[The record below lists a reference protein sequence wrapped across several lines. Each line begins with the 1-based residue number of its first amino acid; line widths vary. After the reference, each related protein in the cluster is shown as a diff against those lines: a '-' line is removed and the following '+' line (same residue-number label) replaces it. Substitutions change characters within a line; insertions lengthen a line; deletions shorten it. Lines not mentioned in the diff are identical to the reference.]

1 MAFNAKLMVRDSYK
15 EEIIDLVQISSQIN
29 MGNIDNDIEIVEGN
43 RLQAG
48 ILGVGNI
55 GIGRTTSFGIP
66 IFEAKK
72 NGTIERMESQYI
84 KYTSAIMSTNIK
96 RYFLRIEFE
105 NEIYEA
111 EYALTSVS
119 GYNITWIK
127 NMGVITIE
135 LKAIDKVF
143 LRQNTDIYK
152 LSLDPQAQ
160 SKQDIYYNSLS
171 YVPVPLYFHLEF
183 ELYSEYLSFTFANRQ
198 NFGIYASVQIEGSN
212 HAVVS
217 FNGEILSINGVGY
230 DFEGIAPELQIGT
243 NILYLEYNQPLLKA
257 EVEYRR
263 GILI

>member
-1 MAFNAKLMVRDSYK
+1 M
-15 EEIIDLVQISSQIN
+15 E
-29 MGNIDNDIEIVEGN
+29 EIVEGN

-143 LRQNTDIYK
+143 LRQNTDIY
-152 LSLDPQAQ
+152 
-160 SKQDIYYNSLS
+160 
-171 YVPVPLYFHLEF
+171 
-183 ELYSEYLSFTFANRQ
+183 
-198 NFGIYASVQIEGSN
+198 
-212 HAVVS
+212 
-217 FNGEILSINGVGY
+217 
-230 DFEGIAPELQIGT
+230 
-243 NILYLEYNQPLLKA
+243 
-257 EVEYRR
+257 
-263 GILI
+263 

>member
-1 MAFNAKLMVRDSYK
+1 MAFNVKLVVRDSYQ
-15 EEIIDLVQISSQIN
+15 EEIIDLVQITTQIN
-29 MGNIDNDIEIVEGN
+29 MGNIDNDIEIVEGSK
-43 RLQAG
+43 LQAG

-55 GIGRTTSFGIP
+55 GIGRTASFGIP
-66 IFEAKK
+66 IFEAQK
-72 NGTIERMESQYI
+72 NGTIKRMESQYI

-143 LRQNTDIYK
+143 FRQNVDVYT
-152 LSLDPQAQ
+152 LGLDPQAK

-171 YVPVPLYFHLEF
+171 YVPVPLNFYLEF
-183 ELYSEYLSFTFANRQ
+183 ELNSKYLSFTFANRQ
-198 NFGIYASVQIEGSN
+198 NFGIYASVQIESN
-212 HAVVS
+212 HAVVY

-230 DFEGIAPELQIGT
+230 DFEGIAPELQVGT
-243 NILYLEYNQPLLKA
+243 NILYLEYNQSLLKA